1 MIRELKFWL
10 FSVLLRAAT
19 NFLPK
24 DAKESW
30 KWIADM
36 PIEK

>member
-1 MIRELKFWL
+1 MKRELNFWF
-10 FSVLLRAAT
+10 FSLLVRWAT

-24 DAKESW
+24 DAKETW
-30 KWIADM
+30 KWMAQM

>member
-1 MIRELKFWL
+1 MIRELKFWV
-10 FSVLLRAAT
+10 FSVLLRIAT

-24 DAKESW
+24 DAKETW
-30 KWIADM
+30 KWMAQM